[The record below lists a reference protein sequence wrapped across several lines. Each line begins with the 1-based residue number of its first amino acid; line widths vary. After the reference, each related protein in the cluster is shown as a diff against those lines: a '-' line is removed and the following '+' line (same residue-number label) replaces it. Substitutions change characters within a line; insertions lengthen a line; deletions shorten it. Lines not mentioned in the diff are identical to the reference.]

1 MSNEVTGPVI
11 HGNLS
16 NVGHVREEM
25 MSNTSNLATQH
36 LAFQGVSKSIPFK
49 VTKSIHES
57 LNFVGVLYK
66 KKSVF

>member
-49 VTKSIHES
+49 VTK
-57 LNFVGVLYK
+57 
-66 KKSVF
+66 

>member
-1 MSNEVTGPVI
+1 MSNVSNEVTGPVI

-36 LAFQGVSKSIPFK
+36 LAVQGVSKSSPFK
-49 VTKSIHES
+49 LTESIYES
-57 LNFVGVLYK
+57 LYIVGVL
-66 KKSVF
+66 